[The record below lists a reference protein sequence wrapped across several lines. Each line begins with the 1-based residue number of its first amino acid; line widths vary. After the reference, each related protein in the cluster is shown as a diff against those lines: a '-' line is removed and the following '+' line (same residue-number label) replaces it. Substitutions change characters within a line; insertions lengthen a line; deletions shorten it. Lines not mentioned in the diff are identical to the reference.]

1 MKNKRGSFL
10 FPLCYLLLLWVSMGY
25 ASIFLKIAG
34 ADELSKFRLSG
45 YGTLSV
51 PVDDRGNM
59 APMRDISQE
68 PDEEL
73 TYSIDHPWQLDSR
86 LGVQAE
92 YRFSDKVDGA
102 IQWVLRNQTDADLLD
117 RLESAYI
124 RVHVTPWVEIR
135 GGRFAYDAFLMSDI
149 RNIGYAYLWVRPPTE
164 FYGWIPIFSVD
175 GMDVTWHI
183 ERDDAFWRIRA
194 QGGCHRF
201 KTSLGGDP
209 YEFET
214 SDLWS
219 ISLSRQSGP
228 FQLKAGYS
236 RLSSDNEVR
245 RFEPLLSGLDSIA
258 LAAGGGIPNVA
269 AEAKELRGELGFQ
282 GTGISYMT
290 LGAVYDDGRYVV
302 QGEVARSTST
312 ADVLPHGITSY
323 ISAGIRLGDFT
334 PFCMVSSVR
343 AENDLRGAMN
353 DWRAIGEDAQYLQSQ
368 TISIINSTRMDQRSV
383 SLGLRWDFYN
393 QAALKVQWDTVR
405 IKAFGYGL
413 WWYES
418 SMLNHSGRINL
429 GTISVE
435 FIF

>member
-1 MKNKRGSFL
+1 MKKTRGAL
-10 FPLCYLLLLWVSMGY
+10 LLPLCYILLLLGSMGY
-25 ASIFLKIAG
+25 TITFAKIVG

-45 YGTLSV
+45 YGTFSV

-68 PDEEL
+68 PDEAL
-73 TYSIDHPWQLDSR
+73 TYAIDHPWQLDSR
-86 LGVQAE
+86 LGLQAE
-92 YRFSDKVDGA
+92 YRFSDKVDGV

-117 RLESAYI
+117 RVESGFI
-124 RVHVTPWVEIR
+124 RAHLTPGIEIR

-149 RNIGYAYLWVRPPTE
+149 RNIGYAYVWVRPPTE

-175 GMDVTWHI
+175 GLDLTWHI
-183 ERDDAFWRIRA
+183 DRSDAFWQVRA

-219 ISLSRQSGP
+219 LTLSRQSGP
-228 FQLKAGYS
+228 FQLKVGYS
-236 RLSSDNEVR
+236 RFSSNNEVGI
-245 RFEPLLSGLDSIA
+245 FEPLLSGLEGIA
-258 LAAGGGIPNVA
+258 LATKGVVPSVA
-269 AEAKELRGELGFQ
+269 AEAEELRGELAFQ
-282 GTGISYMT
+282 GVDISYMT
-290 LGAVYDDGRYVV
+290 LGALYDDGRYVV

-312 ADVLPHGITSY
+312 ADVLPHGIMGY

-343 AENDLRGAMN
+343 AENDLRGAMS
-353 DWRAIGEDAQYLQSQ
+353 DWSAMGEVAQYLQSQ
-368 TISIINSTRMDQRSV
+368 SISIINSTRMDQRSV
-383 SLGLRWDFYN
+383 SLGLRWDFHN
-393 QAALKVQWDTVR
+393 QAALKLQWDRTR
-405 IKAFGYGL
+405 IKSFGYGL
-413 WWYES
+413 WWRES
-418 SMLNHSGRINL
+418 TVLNHSGRINL
-429 GTISVE
+429 GTISLE